1 MKVVILHDGG
11 SEEWSATDVA
21 AVLGNI
27 REIDQVLTAAGHATE
42 QVPVYLGDLD
52 WLDRCRKADL
62 VFNLCEGING
72 HARFEDYVVAA
83 LELARVPFTGCR
95 SWPITICHRKHVA
108 NTLLQ
113 AAGVPVPPFALVHE
127 PVVPEGLR
135 LPVIVKPSMEDASV
149 GIDEGSVCHTP
160 EALLE
165 RLAKVTAMWEDV
177 LVQEYV
183 AGREFNVGFV
193 GATALPISEIDFTGL
208 GAGKPPI
215 VTYAAKWTA
224 GSDYDLHTV
233 PVCPAKVDAATAASL
248 LRVAERA
255 WRAMAKCE
263 GYGRVDIR
271 LGADGTPW
279 VLELNPDP
287 DLSGDAGLARMG
299 RAYGWD
305 YPTLVLQ
312 VAEEA
317 LARGRA
323 ALAEGALS
331 GRVTS

>member
-1 MKVVILHDGG
+1 VKVVILHDGG

-27 REIDQVLTAAGHATE
+27 REIDQVLTAAGHVAE

-135 LPVIVKPSMEDASV
+135 FPVIVKPSMEDASV

-165 RLAKVTAMWEDV
+165 RLAKVTAMWEDI

-208 GAGKPPI
+208 GSGKPPI

-233 PVCPAKVDAATAASL
+233 PVCPARVDAVTAASL
-248 LRVAERA
+248 VRVAERA

-287 DLSGDAGLARMG
+287 DLSSDAGLARMG

-305 YPTLVLQ
+305 YSALVLQ

>member
-1 MKVVILHDGG
+1 MKVAILHDGG
-11 SEEWSATDVA
+11 SEEWSAADVA

-27 REIDQVLTAAGHATE
+27 REVDQILRNAGHTTDTI
-42 QVPVYLGDLD
+42 PVYLGDLT
-52 WLDRCRKADL
+52 WLDRCQKADL

-72 HARFEDYVVAA
+72 HSRFEDYVVAA
-83 LELARVPFTGCR
+83 LELVRVPFTGCR
-95 SWPITICHRKHVA
+95 SWPVTICHRKHVA

-113 AAGVPVPPFALVHE
+113 SAGVPVPAFALVHE
-127 PVVPEGLR
+127 AVIPEGVR

-149 GIDEGSVCHTP
+149 GIDEGSVCLTP
-160 EALLE
+160 AALLE
-165 RLAKVTAMWEDV
+165 RLAKVTGMWEDV

-193 GATALPISEIDFTGL
+193 GTTALPISEIDFTGL

-215 VTYAAKWTA
+215 VTYAAKWTP

-233 PVCPAKVDAATAASL
+233 PVCPAPVDAATAEL
-248 LRVAERA
+248 LVSVAERA
-255 WRAMAKCE
+255 WRTMAKCE

-271 LGADGTPW
+271 LSPDGTPW
-279 VLELNPDP
+279 VLEVNPDP
-287 DLSGDAGLARMG
+287 DLSSDAGLARMG

-312 VAEEA
+312 VVEEA
-317 LARGRA
+317 LERGRV

>member
-11 SEEWSATDVA
+11 GEEWSAADVA

-27 REIDQVLTAAGHATE
+27 REIEQILRAAGHGTE
-42 QVPVYLGDLD
+42 TVPVHLGELG
-52 WLDRCRKADL
+52 WLDRCQKADL

-72 HARFEDYVVAA
+72 YSRFEDYVVAA

-108 NTLLQ
+108 NALLRD
-113 AAGVPVPPFALVHE
+113 AGVPVPPFALVHG
-127 PVVPEGLR
+127 PMVPEGLR
-135 LPVIVKPSMEDASV
+135 FPVIVKPSMEDASI

-165 RLAKVTAMWEDV
+165 RLAKATAQWEDV

-193 GATALPISEIDFTGL
+193 GSTALPISEIDFTGL
-208 GAGKPPI
+208 GEGKPPI

-233 PVCPAKVDAATAASL
+233 PVCPARVDAATADL
-248 LRVAERA
+248 LVRVAERA

-287 DLSGDAGLARMG
+287 DLSSDAGLARMG

-305 YPTLVLQ
+305 YSTLVLQ
-312 VAEEA
+312 VVDEA
-317 LARGRA
+317 MARGRV
-323 ALAEGALS
+323 ALAEGALA
-331 GRVTS
+331 GRITS

>member
-1 MKVVILHDGG
+1 MKVVLLHDGG
-11 SEEWSATDVA
+11 SDEWSATDVA

-27 REIDQVLTAAGHATE
+27 REVEQILRAAGHTTE
-42 QVPVYLGDLD
+42 TVPVYLGDLT
-52 WLDRCRKADL
+52 WLDRCQKADL
-62 VFNLCEGING
+62 VFNLCEGIG
-72 HARFEDYVVAA
+72 GVSRFEDYVVAA

-95 SWPITICHRKHVA
+95 SWPVTICHRKHVA

-135 LPVIVKPSMEDASV
+135 FPVIVKPSMEDASV

-160 EALLE
+160 AALLD
-165 RLAKVTAMWEDV
+165 RLAKATAAWEDV

-183 AGREFNVGFV
+183 AGREFNVGFI
-193 GATALPISEIDFTGL
+193 GATALPISEIDFAGL
-208 GAGKPPI
+208 GEGKPPI
-215 VTYAAKWTA
+215 VTYAAKWEA
-224 GSDYDLHTV
+224 GSDYDLHTI
-233 PVCPAKVDAATAASL
+233 PVCPARIDKGTADKL
-248 LRVAERA
+248 TRVAERA
-255 WRAMAKCE
+255 WRALAKCE

-271 LGADGTPW
+271 LDAAGTPW
-279 VLELNPDP
+279 VLEVNPDP
-287 DLSGDAGLARMG
+287 DLSSDAGLARMG

-305 YPTLVLQ
+305 YSALVLQ

-317 LARGRA
+317 LERGRV

-331 GRVTS
+331 GRITS

>member
-1 MKVVILHDGG
+1 MKVVLLHDGG
-11 SEEWSATDVA
+11 GEEWSAADVA

-27 REIDQVLTAAGHATE
+27 REIGQILRAAGHTTDT
-42 QVPVYLGDLD
+42 VPVYLGDLS
-52 WLDRCRKADL
+52 WLDRCQKADL

-95 SWPITICHRKHVA
+95 SWPVTICHRKHVA

-113 AAGVPVPPFALVHE
+113 AAGVPVPAFALVHE

-135 LPVIVKPSMEDASV
+135 FPVIVKPSMEDASV

-165 RLAKVTAMWEDV
+165 RLAKVTTAWEDV
-177 LVQEYV
+177 LVQEYM

-193 GATALPISEIDFTGL
+193 GSTALPVSEIDFTGL
-208 GAGKPPI
+208 GEGKPPI

-233 PVCPAKVDAATAASL
+233 PVCPARVDAATADAL
-248 LRVAERA
+248 VRVAERA
-255 WRAMAKCE
+255 WRVMAKCE

-287 DLSGDAGLARMG
+287 DLSSDAGLARMG

-312 VAEEA
+312 VMEEA
-317 LARGRA
+317 VARGRG

-331 GRVTS
+331 GRVTT